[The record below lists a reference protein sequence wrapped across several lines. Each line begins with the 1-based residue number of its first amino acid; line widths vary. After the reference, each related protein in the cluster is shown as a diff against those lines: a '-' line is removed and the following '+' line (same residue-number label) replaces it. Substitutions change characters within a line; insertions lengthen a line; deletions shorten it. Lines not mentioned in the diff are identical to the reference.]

1 MSAEAEGI
9 VFNLQPYSLHD
20 GAGIRTV
27 VFLKGCPLRC
37 RWCSNP
43 ESQNFYP
50 EVGVFP
56 EKCIAGKGC
65 DWCVDACPETALS
78 LETGTVR
85 LDRDLCTR
93 CLRCAEECPAGA
105 LTVYG
110 TPMSVGDVLNAVEGD
125 AAFYRH
131 GGGGMTLSGGEPL
144 AQPEFALG
152 LLQEARRRRIRTD
165 METCGC
171 CKEEDLR
178 EAAPLLDHIFFDIKL
193 MENEAHLRETGGSN
207 RSILQNLRML
217 FREFPDLPKTIRTPV
232 IPGVNDSP
240 EQLASIRSFLEE
252 ASVVD
257 GEGRPYTYELLPY
270 HRFGVG
276 KYRALGRSYPME
288 R

>member
-1 MSAEAEGI
+1 MSVETEGI

-20 GAGIRTV
+20 GSGIRTV

-65 DWCVDACPETALS
+65 DWCVSACPETALS
-78 LETGTVR
+78 LETGAVV
-85 LDRDLCTR
+85 LDRGLCTR

-110 TPMSVGDVLNAVEGD
+110 TSMSVGDVLDAVERD

-144 AQPEFALG
+144 AQPEFALS
-152 LLQEARRRRIRTD
+152 LLREAGRRRIRTD

-171 CKEEDLR
+171 CEEEDLR
-178 EAAPLLDHIFFDIKL
+178 RAAPLLDHIFFDIKL
-193 MENEAHLRETGGSN
+193 VENEAHLRETGGSN
-207 RSILQNLRML
+207 RRILQNLKML

-240 EQLASIRSFLEE
+240 EQLASIRTFLEE

-257 GEGRPYTYELLPY
+257 GVGLPFTYELLPY

-276 KYRALGRSYPME
+276 KYRALGRGYPME
-288 R
+288 L